1 VLIGSAVEMIFSAA
15 IAAVAEKMTGEE
27 VKKKPFWNSPKNPLD
42 QAAQELVKSVEKITK
57 EEGDDGMGKAWQIMK
72 SAGMLLTPFTPAGAI
87 PSTAERVMK
96 DTTNLF
102 YDDGE

>member
-1 VLIGSAVEMIFSAA
+1 MIFSAA
-15 IAAVAEKMTGEE
+15 IAAADEKITGEE
-27 VKKKPFWNSPKNPLD
+27 VYKKPFWNSPKNPLD

-57 EEGDDGMGKAWQIMK
+57 EEGEEGLGKAWQIFK
-72 SAGMLLTPFTPAGAI
+72 SAGMLLAPLSPAGAI

-102 YDDGE
+102 YDADK